1 MPFDWTK
8 LPGHQ
13 VMGSS
18 QAMLQPLV
26 RVDGSRDGNN
36 HVLLASSPN
45 VISKSRSAGADARAD
60 IGVACTH

>member
-8 LPGHQ
+8 LPGHP
-13 VMGSS
+13 VMGLS
-18 QAMLQPLV
+18 QAMVQPVV
-26 RVDGSRDGNN
+26 RIDDNQDGNN
-36 HVLLASSPN
+36 NVLLASSPN